1 MGEENQIWICLA
13 HVTANQDT
21 ESVLESGKKAYVNVL
36 GYAINPL
43 DFEIQIKNALD
54 EMGLILLSIED
65 EEPFSVRIS
74 EWEVNDMILEKA
86 KEVEQTKNIRF
97 TTFHAYS
104 E

>member
-13 HVTANQDT
+13 HVSANQDT
-21 ESVLESGKKAYVNVL
+21 ESVLKSGKKAYDNVL
-36 GYAINPL
+36 GYAINAL